1 MLNPS
6 SQKPSN
12 YSKDLTFKHPSI
24 ELIHKTLQQKQ
35 KPKVLDLGP
44 PSAASFNFFKTKNC
58 HIRFESLNDFFEQAA
73 PHKEQWSSKQ
83 FIVEMDNFLSPLNKD
98 DEYDVILTWDLFC
111 YLDRESIRYFCWRLA
126 QNSKPNTL
134 LQMVRYWGRAYPSR
148 PCEFKILNQEYVN
161 NNYASS
167 ELKHAQKLA
176 PASQLQAQLPLF
188 KLTHQFIDAPDMHP
202 AMTESVFVFN
212 HTTPHNNHLSANTN
226 QIGMQPINTV
236 KTKIKPATPKSIRFG
251 HASYALDQLLL
262 SGRTY
267 SAPEASS
274 IEDPAKAGIKPMN
287 ILDLGAYNT
296 SNSAYFK
303 RLGHHAFFV
312 NLTHLMQHINL
323 DNTESLPS
331 LLPLRPNQKF
341 DVVLGW
347 DLLCN
352 YKPQQITKIIQLLKP
367 HIHANSLLHLMH
379 FVGKPSARNIQLS
392 CDIKAVNQQESVNDE
407 QPQNCQISLLDN
419 SSPANRSAG
428 NSTHKNYSIHEL
440 TCAINAA
447 KIEKSF
453 MFKKGMHP
461 DINEYIIRIEK
472 Q

>member
-12 YSKDLTFKHPSI
+12 YNKDLTFKHPSI

-35 KPKVLDLGP
+35 KPKILDLGP
-44 PSAASFNFFKTKNC
+44 PSAASFNFFRAKNC

-73 PHKEQWSSKQ
+73 PHKEQWNSKT
-83 FIVEMDNFLSPLNKD
+83 FITEMDSFLSPLNKN

-134 LQMVRYWGRAYPSR
+134 LQMVRYWGRAYPSK
-148 PCEFKILNQEYVN
+148 PCEFKILDHEYVN

-176 PASQLQAQLPLF
+176 PASQLQAHLPLF

-202 AMTESVFVFN
+202 AMTESVFIFN
-212 HTTPHNNHLSANTN
+212 RSTPQHPSKSNT
-226 QIGMQPINTV
+226 QPIGMRSINTV
-236 KTKIKPATPKSIRFG
+236 KTKIKPAPTKSIRFG
-251 HASYALDQLLL
+251 HVSYALDQLLL

-267 SAPEASS
+267 QTLDTLATDHNKVGNAPL
-274 IEDPAKAGIKPMN
+274 N

-296 SNSAYFK
+296 NNSAYFK

-323 DNTESLPS
+323 NNTESLPS

-352 YKPQQITKIIQLLKP
+352 YEPEQITKIIQLLKP
-367 HIHANSLLHLMH
+367 HIHTNSLLHLMH
-379 FVGKPSARNIQLS
+379 FVGKLSGPNTQLS
-392 CDIKAVNQQESVNDE
+392 CDFKAVNKPVSPSDDE
-407 QPQNCQISLLDN
+407 QPQNCQISLLEDN
-419 SSPANRSAG
+419 YPARSSIN
-428 NSTHKNYSIHEL
+428 TKHKNYSIHEL

-461 DINEYIIRIEK
+461 DINEYIIRIER